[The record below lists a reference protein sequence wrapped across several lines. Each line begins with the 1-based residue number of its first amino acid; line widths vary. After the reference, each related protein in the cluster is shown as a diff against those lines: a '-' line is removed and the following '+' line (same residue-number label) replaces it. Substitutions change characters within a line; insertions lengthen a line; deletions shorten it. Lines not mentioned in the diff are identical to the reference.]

1 MASGCVLR
9 VNPDLSGNFDG
20 FLLGFGTK
28 RGWPVVLRGKGLQYI
43 LEAFLAELPDGQLL
57 QGVESLPQRVPGSL
71 GELSGLVRGLGGDHA
86 GT

>member
-20 FLLGFGTK
+20 FLLGLGTK
-28 RGWPVVLRGKGLQYI
+28 HGGSVVFWGKGMLDLLQ
-43 LEAFLAELPDGQLL
+43 AFLAELQDGQLL

>member
-9 VNPDLSGNFDG
+9 VNPDLS
-20 FLLGFGTK
+20 
-28 RGWPVVLRGKGLQYI
+28 WELRRVSSGVRDEARVAGSSSGKGLQYI